1 MHDDL
6 WVDVYPGERDIVI
19 QLLREGLLSIDK
31 MFKEFCNIRMEFPLE
46 ISMQEGLDAF
56 NMEKVGEFTTK

>member
-1 MHDDL
+1 
-6 WVDVYPGERDIVI
+6 
-19 QLLREGLLSIDK
+19 